1 MKGQRHLVSA
11 LAAAL
16 LLAVIGAAPASAA
29 TKPFTLNITPPTV
42 QAHQQVTFTATFA
55 VPSNAQQQLGS
66 ADLAVP
72 AGFTI
77 VSAAAPSPATAQ
89 VVGGKVQLR
98 NLNVQPGG
106 SIAVSVVAQAPCT
119 AGTSS
124 WSVLAK
130 QSNDFNGPPGN
141 DLNLVAANSSLTTT
155 VTGGCALAL
164 RFVTQP
170 KAAGVGQVVSG
181 TPYTPGGPPVSV
193 EVIDADG
200 NRVTDQPATIQM
212 ALGTGSGAG
221 PLSGTTSVSTTLGV
235 AQFSTLKIGSPGS
248 YTLTAS
254 STGLTSATSLPF
266 QVDTA
271 VSPCTE
277 DLTCTGN
284 VTTSATNLKVTAF
297 PDAANADAGFL
308 AASFNAGLALD
319 CAGYTEVSP
328 DTALVTVSSA
338 NRTKTVVLTIDKKLV
353 NAISNNGAS
362 FLQLCFGS
370 PEPFTTRSGATAV
383 AQGTFDWNKDGVPDP
398 VYVGL
403 LPDCGTALPC
413 VSKRNKTGSG
423 DGVIEALLPAGLVDP
438 AMRG

>member
-11 LAAAL
+11 IAAAL
-16 LLAVIGAAPASAA
+16 LLAAIGAAPASAG
-29 TKPFTLNITPPTV
+29 TKPFTLNIAPPTV

-55 VPSNAQQQLGS
+55 VPSSAQQQLGS
-66 ADLAVP
+66 ADLSLP
-72 AGFTI
+72 AGFTV
-77 VSAAAPSPATAQ
+77 VSAAAPSPAGAQ
-89 VVGGKVQLR
+89 VVAGKVQLR
-98 NLNVQPGG
+98 NLNVPPGG

-119 AGTSS
+119 TGTSS
-124 WSVLAK
+124 WSVRAK

-141 DLNLVAANSSLTTT
+141 DLNLDAAHSALSTT
-155 VTGGCALAL
+155 VTGGCAVAV

-170 KAAGVGQVVSG
+170 TAAGVGQVISG
-181 TPYTPGGPPVSV
+181 TPYTPGGPPVSA

-200 NRVTDQPATIQM
+200 NRVTDQPATIQV
-212 ALGTGSGAG
+212 ALGTGSGPG
-221 PLSGTTSVSTTLGV
+221 PLSGTTSVSTTLGL
-235 AQFSTLKIGSPGS
+235 AQFSTLKIGSAGS

-254 STGLTSATSLPF
+254 SPGLTSATSLPF
-266 QVDTA
+266 QVDTS

-277 DLTCTGN
+277 DLVCTGN
-284 VTTSATNLKVTAF
+284 LTAGGTKLGVTAF
-297 PDAANADAGFL
+297 PDAANPDAGFL

-338 NRTKTVVLTIDKKLV
+338 NRTKTVVLTIDKKLM
-353 NAISNNGAS
+353 NATSNNGAS
-362 FLQLCFGS
+362 FLQMCFGS
-370 PEPFTTRSGATAV
+370 PQPFTTNSGTPAT
-383 AQGTFDWNKDGVPDP
+383 AQGTFDWNKDGIPDP

-403 LPDCGTALPC
+403 LPDCGATLPC